1 MMENYVV
8 KRLELVNWIVL
19 IVAIIAKIA
28 FQGWIDG
35 RISTCV
41 IFVCLC
47 VSVLFKFFIKRK

>member
-1 MMENYVV
+1 MQKNDIV
-8 KRLELVNWIVL
+8 KRLEAINRAVFV
-19 IVAIIAKIA
+19 VAIIAKIA